1 MKLALNLVILLGLA
15 LSSLGM
21 HLLGDELSIHLFRE
35 FKKSHN
41 KVYLSNEHEDE
52 RFETFKKNLHLI
64 QKHNSEYSM
73 GLHTYTLGVNY
84 FADWTTDEFREKM
97 LGTKL
102 NMTMNRSGSS
112 HTFTRLPSFVKTPDS
127 VDWRNEGAVTKVKNQ
142 GECGSCWAF
151 STTGSLEGAHFR
163 LSGELVELSEQ
174 QLVDCSGKFHNEGC
188 NGGIMD
194 NAFEYIKANGGI
206 DTEDSYPYHAKQQKC
221 AFKKKYIG
229 ATCTGYADIPSGKED
244 ALQEAVA
251 TIGPV
256 SIAIDVTEDKFM
268 LYKDGILVDDE
279 CSNSPDELNHGVL
292 VVGYG
297 TNSTNSGD
305 SMDYWIVK
313 NSWGTGWGEQGY
325 VRMARNNNNMCG
337 VATMAS
343 YPLVKSDL

>member
-1 MKLALNLVILLGLA
+1 
-15 LSSLGM
+15 
-21 HLLGDELSIHLFRE
+21 
-35 FKKSHN
+35 
-41 KVYLSNEHEDE
+41 
-52 RFETFKKNLHLI
+52 
-64 QKHNSEYSM
+64 M

-206 DTEDSYPYHAKQQKC
+206 DTEDSYPYHAKVI
-221 AFKKKYIG
+221 F
-229 ATCTGYADIPSGKED
+229 D
-244 ALQEAVA
+244 
-251 TIGPV
+251 
-256 SIAIDVTEDKFM
+256 
-268 LYKDGILVDDE
+268 
-279 CSNSPDELNHGVL
+279 
-292 VVGYG
+292 
-297 TNSTNSGD
+297 
-305 SMDYWIVK
+305 
-313 NSWGTGWGEQGY
+313 
-325 VRMARNNNNMCG
+325 
-337 VATMAS
+337 
-343 YPLVKSDL
+343 